1 MASPPA
7 STKTSLGQRLR
18 ERARQRW
25 PQLAGIGVRFRGQFA
40 YVTGKLPDG
49 SELPL
54 CRLRYGG
61 YASTWGFAIYRA
73 SHDDYQDSFLP
84 SGQPAGTPEEALD
97 CACGLYLGDPTAWL
111 TPPGTD
117 TPTDLQAGALAS
129 DSQGAAGGDHR
140 LLRAVRGHLGDTAWA
155 GSMDR
160 IDRRHE
166 LQIRWSRQS
175 SRTVRCGLCAGPTF
189 HSCPPGTGV
198 VQRLGSSIGSSRGGT
213 ALILDCLLFRPDIS
227 PVATHRASV
236 MRCRRSLPLAVG

>member
-117 TPTDLQAGALAS
+117 TPTDLQAGALACGARRAMS
-129 DSQGAAGGDHR
+129 LASQGK
-140 LLRAVRGHLGDTAWA
+140 LRSSAYGVLARPA
-155 GSMDR
+155 
-160 IDRRHE
+160 RR
-166 LQIRWSRQS
+166 
-175 SRTVRCGLCAGPTF
+175 TTPGP
-189 HSCPPGTGV
+189 PARNAPGRHDAQHCV
-198 VQRLGSSIGSSRGGT
+198 LAPECQQLSI
-213 ALILDCLLFRPDIS
+213 LRPVPAEHQDS
-227 PVATHRASV
+227 EAE
-236 MRCRRSLPLAVG
+236 